1 MLFNSN
7 ALLMVFLPAALF
19 VFYGP
24 WRPSETFK
32 ISVLIL
38 ASFVLVA
45 NVQEI
50 VRGVRSFGRAT
61 GTPIVAALPA
71 AVARNRRLY
80 GGLVAHIGVA
90 IAAIA
95 ITTSSAFARQTEV
108 TLSRGQQT
116 SFVGYVLRYEG
127 LTVERQ
133 PQRTV
138 DVARVSVWR
147 QGRMVGQV
155 IPSLNTYPSAPNDP
169 IGTPSI
175 RYGGSSLQI
184 HSIWSSAS

>member
-1 MLFNSN
+1 M
-7 ALLMVFLPAALF
+7 
-19 VFYGP
+19 
-24 WRPSETFK
+24 
-32 ISVLIL
+32 
-38 ASFVLVA
+38 
-45 NVQEI
+45 
-50 VRGVRSFGRAT
+50 
-61 GTPIVAALPA
+61 
-71 AVARNRRLY
+71 
-80 GGLVAHIGVA
+80 
-90 IAAIA
+90 
-95 ITTSSAFARQTEV
+95 

-133 PQRTV
+133 PQRIV

-175 RYGGSSLQI
+175 RYGVLRDLYSSMIGFRGDGTEATFRFFLNPGVMWLWVGGAI
-184 HSIWSSAS
+184 VALGGLLAAWPGRRRLVPEPALVAVPELAGVG